1 MGTVRK
7 ILPEFAQNLQLL
19 QLRDNE
25 NLWPSRLSPRFCNPG
40 LWSSQQSSALN
51 EFQFPGFITQP
62 GAGGRGLVVTPKLV
76 RISPCSCQL
85 VHCLSLCGF
94 ITCFCGLMSHVFS
107 PPGPWHFP
115 TFSLDPSPRQV
126 VVNSN
131 GPVVVPCAFNSPPG
145 KKPEIRWKKD
155 GLLLD
160 LPSHGRRLLGNGSLV
175 VDGDGD
181 SSAGS
186 YQCVAS
192 LAGVGTLLSTIT
204 RVNPAGEFVKPILHH
219 QPSACPE

>member
-7 ILPEFAQNLQLL
+7 ILPEFAQNLQLLL

-62 GAGGRGLVVTPKLV
+62 GAGGKGLVVTPKLV

-94 ITCFCGLMSHVFS
+94 ITCFCGLMSHVFFS
-107 PPGPWHFP
+107 TRSVAFP
-115 TFSLDPSPRQV
+115 DLLSRPLPKAGGGQLQQACRGSLCVQQSSWEEAGNPLEEGRTSPR
-126 VVNSN
+126 
-131 GPVVVPCAFNSPPG
+131 
-145 KKPEIRWKKD
+145 
-155 GLLLD
+155 
-160 LPSHGRRLLGNGSLV
+160 
-175 VDGDGD
+175 
-181 SSAGS
+181 
-186 YQCVAS
+186 
-192 LAGVGTLLSTIT
+192 
-204 RVNPAGEFVKPILHH
+204 PA
-219 QPSACPE
+219 